1 VIITAD
7 KIILSRSQQ
16 IRLDLITMARERV
29 FQRKESPMIKRRTFG
44 TASGTVADNKD
55 SFFIGPR
62 TPILI
67 YAFEPSGEA
76 SPRLAVISG
85 SASHNAPPMTIDVTD
100 YAEIK
105 APAQTAK
112 RTNPF
117 PRSAVGSLIVFA
129 AAAALAATLSVLPA
143 ADRPALV
150 SGPLSGH
157 SILHFPR

>member
-1 VIITAD
+1 
-7 KIILSRSQQ
+7 
-16 IRLDLITMARERV
+16 
-29 FQRKESPMIKRRTFG
+29 MIEHRTFR

-55 SFFIGPR
+55 SFVIRPR
-62 TPILI
+62 APILI
-67 YAFEPSGEA
+67 DAFEPLERPARGA
-76 SPRLAVISG
+76 RSPRLAVISG
-85 SASHNAPPMTIDVTD
+85 SAAYNAPPMTIDVTD

-129 AAAALAATLSVLPA
+129 AAAVVAIALSLTPA
-143 ADRPALV
+143 SDGPGPVA
-150 SGPLSGH
+150 GPLSGH